1 MFSCSFTKQ
10 SKRRNKEIKT
20 QEEEEEERT
29 KTITGRLNNIY
40 DNIKSNTIVL
50 FNSFQEWRKYIF
62 NIFSGMAYETT
73 FITHVFV

>member
-1 MFSCSFTKQ
+1 MFCCSFTKQ

-20 QEEEEEERT
+20 QAEEEERT